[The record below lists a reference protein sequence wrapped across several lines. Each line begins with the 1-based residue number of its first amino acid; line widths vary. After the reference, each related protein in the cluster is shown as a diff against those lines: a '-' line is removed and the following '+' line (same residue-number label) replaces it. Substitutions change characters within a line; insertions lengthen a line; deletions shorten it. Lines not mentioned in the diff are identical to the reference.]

1 MKNEKKILH
10 VRSIMAITVDNGV
23 IIVSGVI
30 HQ

>member
-1 MKNEKKILH
+1 MKNEKKMLH
-10 VRSIMAITVDNGV
+10 VRSIMAVIVDNGV